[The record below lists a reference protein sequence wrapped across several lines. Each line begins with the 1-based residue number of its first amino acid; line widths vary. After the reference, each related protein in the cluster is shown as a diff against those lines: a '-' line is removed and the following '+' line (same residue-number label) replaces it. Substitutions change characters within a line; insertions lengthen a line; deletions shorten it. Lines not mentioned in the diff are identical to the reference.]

1 MPDTVPHLGVLDRY
15 YDPFRLIENVSVLPC
30 SGRKADVSGFSGN
43 GLTVGIGHKV
53 PYVFR
58 RTFFLIADLITVGIV
73 RFILH
78 VTPRISGLPNAAT
91 LSKSYSA

>member
-15 YDPFRLIENVSVLPC
+15 YDPFRFIENVSVFPR
-30 SGRKADVSGFSGN
+30 SGRKADEPGFSGN

-53 PYVFR
+53 SCVFC

-73 RFILH
+73 CFSFH
-78 VTPRISGLPNAAT
+78 VTPHITDLPTEAT